1 MCCMW
6 LWQNYVW
13 NWSRK
18 EEKGT
23 WRNSQA
29 FCWLSQFHCRQSLQD
44 FTHIILQHRNTFV
57 LKKSPEKDRVTRCY
71 RAPRNQEWAA
81 PWLKLP
87 HCAGGL
93 LHRMPPDTNAGS
105 SQIVYHQ
112 HLSGVTLREQ
122 VRGMRI
128 AREVGP
134 RGEQREN
141 RSMAFAQSF
150 DLSVAFPQGT
160 GCWLSMKPQWVSTQQ
175 NGNMQP
181 SNCYPIICSII
192 YLVVSHINTLYA
204 NIFHQ
209 LDDPFMIFW
218 VDAGS

>member
-23 WRNSQA
+23 WRNFQA
-29 FCWLSQFHCRQSLQD
+29 FCWLSQFHCRHSLQD

-57 LKKSPEKDRVTRCY
+57 LKKKKKSWKIGY
-71 RAPRNQEWAA
+71 RAPRNQEWAV

-87 HCAGGL
+87 HWAGGL
-93 LHRMPPDTNAGS
+93 WHRMHPDTNAGS
-105 SQIVYHQ
+105 SQIIYQQ
-112 HLSGVTLREQ
+112 HLSGVTLWASERDEDSK
-122 VRGMRI
+122 RR
-128 AREVGP
+128 VGP

-160 GCWLSMKPQWVSTQQ
+160 GCWLSMKPQWVST
-175 NGNMQP
+175 
-181 SNCYPIICSII
+181 
-192 YLVVSHINTLYA
+192 
-204 NIFHQ
+204 
-209 LDDPFMIFW
+209 
-218 VDAGS
+218 

>member
-23 WRNSQA
+23 WRNFQA
-29 FCWLSQFHCRQSLQD
+29 FCWLSQFHCHHSLQD

-57 LKKSPEKDRVTRCY
+57 LKKKKKVLKDRLQSTTQPGVSCSLVKITPLSWGFVAQN
-71 RAPRNQEWAA
+71 APRHKCRQQPNNIPTASLWGNTVWASERDEDS
-81 PWLKLP
+81 K
-87 HCAGGL
+87 
-93 LHRMPPDTNAGS
+93 R
-105 SQIVYHQ
+105 
-112 HLSGVTLREQ
+112 R
-122 VRGMRI
+122 
-128 AREVGP
+128 VGP

-160 GCWLSMKPQWVSTQQ
+160 GCWLSMKPQWVST
-175 NGNMQP
+175 
-181 SNCYPIICSII
+181 
-192 YLVVSHINTLYA
+192 
-204 NIFHQ
+204 
-209 LDDPFMIFW
+209 
-218 VDAGS
+218 